1 MSNWQYYHDE
11 VCNDAELLRE
21 ALDKAIDGVVIT
33 APFLGD
39 GPIVYVSKGFVK
51 LTGYNEDD
59 ILGKNCRF
67 LQGEKTEKDELLI
80 IRRAI
85 KERLSYRGVL
95 TNYKK
100 DGSEFR
106 NFIRLEP
113 VHSQDKS
120 TLYYVGSQLDLDN
133 LSNKRL

>member
-11 VCNDAELLRE
+11 VCNDAELLGK

-39 GPIVYVSKGFVK
+39 DPIVYVSNGFLK

-59 ILGKNCRF
+59 ILGNNCRF

-113 VHSQDKS
+113 IHGQDKS